1 MEEML
6 ATYISAN
13 HHYPFD
19 ELLELLRQQGFSFG
33 IDTVQTAHYVIM
45 KVIEAGELD
54 QLDRWLCPVLAH
66 SAEQQATFLEIYKR
80 LFIPLVEQQQE
91 LQKKKELPEKQ
102 NLPIAEQQDNPDTL
116 FTSKAVQDEEPM
128 ITVASLKARSSASYA
143 LDRFVAS
150 TPILCDHTLIK
161 VVRQLRYTAHSGR
174 YSFDVDKTIQKTMHS
189 GGMARPVY
197 TPLHRHVE
205 YLMLIDR
212 YNLRDHQAQLH
223 NNLYETLKENN
234 IFVERF
240 FFDNS
245 PLVCRNHQHPGGIA
259 LTEILSLY
267 EHAGL
272 MLFTNGSQ
280 FIDTYYLKTYAWAD
294 IFKHWQH
301 RYFFSSVSPALWGE
315 RERLLQGLFP
325 FVLPLSVEGMQVVA
339 GDLSQTA
346 HADFDWLHYWRDS
359 ADYSLVPVETEE
371 KKLEYI
377 GLFFGEPVKR
387 WIAACAVYPE
397 LNWNL
402 TIALGKELG
411 EWYPGEQSQLHSYRY
426 ISQLLRLDWFKKGH
440 IPDAFRVAL
449 MTEWLTDK
457 EIAAVG
463 HFLYRQLSQN
473 QPLPGE
479 PDYDSRRLQLDMY
492 DLLGETD
499 GEKFRRKARQLTE
512 ALATQQHRPD
522 MVSLHVINERDNCRA
537 FFEIPD
543 SVLLRWGI
551 DPTKTRRARKVPP
564 NFVRIPEG
572 EFTMGSPEGEAERYD
587 DETQHQVKVSEF
599 YLCKYA
605 VTFAEF
611 KKFIDAGYQTDA
623 EKANSSR
630 IWDGMEWKDKEGIN
644 WRHGVSGDERAPEE
658 DNHPVL
664 HVSWNDAGAYCKWMT
679 DKTGKT
685 LRLPTEAE
693 WEYACR
699 AGTTTPFN
707 TGENLTTDQANYDGN
722 FPYNSNPKGKYRE
735 NTIPVDSFA
744 SNAWGL
750 YNMHGN
756 VYEWCS
762 DWYGEK
768 YYEESKVNDVIQRM
782 LDNPA
787 TLGDALL
794 EAAKLPFS
802 GADKLVFELNR
813 IKYIDG
819 LSDYNRLNWVGEM
832 KALLS
837 TYERCSVNP
846 AGPETGS
853 NRVLRGGYWGSIAR
867 HCRSAIRYR
876 DIPGYRSHYVG
887 FRLAFVP

>member
-91 LQKKKELPEKQ
+91 LQKKKEQPEKQ
-102 NLPIAEQQDNPDTL
+102 NLLTAEQQDNPDTL
-116 FTSKAVQDEEPM
+116 FTSKAIQDEEPM

-174 YSFDVDKTIQKTMHS
+174 YSFDIDKTIQKTIHS

-245 PLVCRNHQHPGGIA
+245 PLVCRNYYHPGGIA

-272 MLFTNGSQ
+272 MIFTNGLQ
-280 FIDTYYLKTYAWAD
+280 FIDTYYLKTYSWAD
-294 IFKHWQH
+294 IFKHWQY

-359 ADYSLVPVETEE
+359 ADYSLVPIETEE

-411 EWYPGEQSQLHSYRY
+411 EWYPGEQSQLHSYRH

-499 GEKFRRKARQLTE
+499 GEKFHQKARQLTE

-543 SVLLRWGI
+543 SLLLRWGI
-551 DPTKTRRARKVPP
+551 EPAQTRRARKVPP
-564 NFVRIPEG
+564 NFVRIPDG
-572 EFTMGSPEGEAERYD
+572 EFTMGSPEGELGRAETMELYKKYNQD
-587 DETQHQVKVSEF
+587 YSETQHQVKVSEF
-599 YLCKYA
+599 YLSKYA
-605 VTFAEF
+605 VTLAEF
-611 KKFIDAGYQTDA
+611 KTFIEESKYQTNA
-623 EKANSSR
+623 EKEKSSQ
-630 IWDGMEWKDKEGIN
+630 IWDGNEWKDKEGIN
-644 WRHGVSGDERAPEE
+644 WRHGVSGNERVPEE

-664 HVSWNDAGAYCKWMT
+664 HVSWNDAVAYCKWMSN
-679 DKTGKT
+679 KTGKS

-699 AGTTTPFN
+699 AGTATPFN

-722 FPYNSNPKGKYRE
+722 YPYSNNPKGIYRE
-735 NTIPVDSFA
+735 NTVAVDSFA
-744 SNAWGL
+744 PNSWGL

-762 DWYGEK
+762 DWYGDK
-768 YYEESKVNDVIQRM
+768 YYDECKKKGTVE
-782 LDNPA
+782 
-787 TLGDALL
+787 
-794 EAAKLPFS
+794 
-802 GADKLVFELNR
+802 
-813 IKYIDG
+813 
-819 LSDYNRLNWVGEM
+819 
-832 KALLS
+832 
-837 TYERCSVNP
+837 NP
-846 AGPETGS
+846 AGLETGS
-853 NRVLRGGYWGSIAR
+853 NRVLRGGYWFSSAR
-867 HCRSAIRYR
+867 YCRSANRFNGS
-876 DIPGYRSHYVG
+876 PGNRSDYVG
-887 FRLAFVP
+887 FRLVFVP

>member
-1 MEEML
+1 MAEAL
-6 ATYISAN
+6 VTYISAN

-19 ELLELLRQQGFSFG
+19 ELLELLRQQGFTFG
-33 IDTVQTAHYVIM
+33 IDTYQTAHYVIM
-45 KVIEAGELD
+45 KVIEAGELE

-66 SAEQQATFLEIYKR
+66 SAEQQAAFLEIYKR
-80 LFIPLVEQQQE
+80 LFIPFVQQQQE
-91 LQKKKELPEKQ
+91 LPEKKELPEKP
-102 NLPIAEQQDNPDTL
+102 NLHTAEQQDNPDTP
-116 FTSKAVQDEEPM
+116 TVQEEEPM

-143 LDRFVAS
+143 FDRFVAS
-150 TPILCDHTLIK
+150 TTILIDHTLIK

-174 YSFDVDKTIQKTMHS
+174 YSFDIDKTIQKTIHS

-212 YNLRDHQAQLH
+212 QNLRDHQAQLH
-223 NNLYETLKENN
+223 NNLYETLKANN

-245 PLVCRNHQHPGGIA
+245 PLVCRNHHHPGGIA

-272 MLFTNGSQ
+272 MLFTNGLQ

-315 RERLLQGLFP
+315 RERLFQGVFP

-346 HADFDWLHYWRDS
+346 HTDFDWLHYWQQS
-359 ADYSLVPVETEE
+359 ADYALVPVETEH

-377 GLFFGEPVKR
+377 GLFFSKPVKR
-387 WIAACAVYPE
+387 WIAVCAVYPE

-402 TIALGKELG
+402 TLALGKELG
-411 EWYPGEQSQLHSYRY
+411 EWYPGEQSQLHSYRN
-426 ISQLLRLDWFKKGH
+426 ISQLLRLDWFKKGD

-449 MTEWLTDK
+449 MTEWLADK
-457 EIAAVG
+457 EIAAVC

-473 QPLPGE
+473 QPLPDE
-479 PDYDSRRLQLDMY
+479 PDYDNRRLQLDIY

-499 GEKFRRKARQLTE
+499 EEKFHQKARQLTE
-512 ALATQQHRPD
+512 ALARQQHRPD

-551 DPTKTRRARKVPP
+551 DPSQTRRAKKDPR
-564 NFVRIPEG
+564 NFVRIPAG
-572 EFTMGSPEGEAERYD
+572 EFTMGSPEGEPGRAEIMELFQNNNLDYS
-587 DETQHQVKVSEF
+587 ETQHQVKVSEF
-599 YLCKYA
+599 YLSKYA
-605 VTFAEF
+605 VTLAEF
-611 KKFIDAGYQTDA
+611 KQFIDESGYQTDA
-623 EKANSSR
+623 EKENSSR
-630 IWDGMEWKDKEGIN
+630 IWDGKEWKDKEGVN
-644 WRHGVSGDERAPEE
+644 WRHGVSGNERASEE
-658 DNHPVL
+658 ENHPVL
-664 HVSWNDAGAYCKWMT
+664 HVSWNDAVAYCKWMSN
-679 DKTGKT
+679 KTGKSF
-685 LRLPTEAE
+685 RLPTEAE

-722 FPYNSNPKGKYRE
+722 YPYNNNQKGKYRE
-735 NTIPVDSFA
+735 NTVPVDSFEP
-744 SNAWGL
+744 NAWGL

-756 VYEWCS
+756 VWEWCR
-762 DWYGEK
+762 DWYEGK
-768 YYEESKVNDVIQRM
+768 YYEECKAKGTVT
-782 LDNPA
+782 NP
-787 TLGDALL
+787 
-794 EAAKLPFS
+794 S
-802 GADKLVFELNR
+802 
-813 IKYIDG
+813 
-819 LSDYNRLNWVGEM
+819 
-832 KALLS
+832 
-837 TYERCSVNP
+837 
-846 AGPETGS
+846 GPETGS
-853 NRVLRGGYWGSIAR
+853 YRVVRGGSWYNFAEY
-867 HCRSAIRYR
+867 CRSAHRYR
-876 DIPGYRSHYVG
+876 LTPDARHSFGG
-887 FRLAFVP
+887 FRLVFVP

>member
-161 VVRQLRYTAHSGR
+161 VVRQLRYTAHSSR
-174 YSFDVDKTIQKTMHS
+174 YSFDVDKTIQKTIHS

-411 EWYPGEQSQLHSYRY
+411 EWYPGEQSQLHSYRH

-543 SVLLRWGI
+543 SLLLRWGI
-551 DPTKTRRARKVPP
+551 EPAQTRRARKVPP
-564 NFVRIPEG
+564 NFVRIPDG
-572 EFTMGSPEGEAERYD
+572 EFTMGSPEGEPGRAETMELYQKYNID
-587 DETQHQVKVSEF
+587 FSETQHQVKVSEF
-599 YLCKYA
+599 YLSKYA
-605 VTFAEF
+605 VTLAEF
-611 KKFIDAGYQTDA
+611 KTFIEESKYQTDA
-623 EKANSSR
+623 EKENSSQ
-630 IWDGMEWKDKEGIN
+630 IWDEKEWKEKEGIN
-644 WRHGVSGDERAPEE
+644 WRHGVSGNERVPEE

-664 HVSWNDAGAYCKWMT
+664 HVSWNDAVAYCKWMSN
-679 DKTGKT
+679 KTGKS

-722 FPYNSNPKGKYRE
+722 YPYSNNPKGVYRE
-735 NTIPVDSFA
+735 NTVAVDSFA
-744 SNAWGL
+744 PNSWGL

-756 VYEWCS
+756 VFEWCS
-762 DWYGEK
+762 DWYGGP
-768 YYEESKVNDVIQRM
+768 YYDECKAKGVVE
-782 LDNPA
+782 NP
-787 TLGDALL
+787 G
-794 EAAKLPFS
+794 
-802 GADKLVFELNR
+802 
-813 IKYIDG
+813 
-819 LSDYNRLNWVGEM
+819 
-832 KALLS
+832 
-837 TYERCSVNP
+837 
-846 AGPETGS
+846 GPETGS
-853 NRVLRGGYWGSIAR
+853 YRVLRGGSWNGDAR
-867 HCRSAIRYR
+867 GCRSAYRYS
-876 DIPGYRSHYVG
+876 DTPGFRSYLVG
-887 FRLAFVP
+887 FRLVFVP